1 MRFGPWQRDRKCLL
15 DGFSCFAE
23 EGERSHD
30 FVKAYYALEIA
41 GRKWRAISWTTAPS
55 LCAVAEIVSN
65 GFLPGKRFL
74 KKEGFPLDKFLKT
87 VNGGLYAAKGDVH
100 TFIS

>member
-1 MRFGPWQRDRKCLL
+1 
-15 DGFSCFAE
+15 
-23 EGERSHD
+23 
-30 FVKAYYALEIA
+30 
-41 GRKWRAISWTTAPS
+41 
-55 LCAVAEIVSN
+55 VAEIVSN

-100 TFIS
+100 IFIS